1 MNVDDL
7 KRLAQPSTC
16 LAVRDYVSH
25 FTNVVRLQILCRLIH
40 GEESVQD
47 LASTIDQRQS
57 TVSQQL
63 KPLRMAG
70 IVNRQRVGNRRVYK
84 IADERAVEMMRF
96 IADLATRFDAK
107 RDAQSTENPG
117 KDEERAHG

>member
-1 MNVDDL
+1 MNEDDL
-7 KRLAQPSTC
+7 RRLSKSDTC
-16 LAVRDYVSH
+16 LAVRDYISH

-40 GEESVQD
+40 GEENVQD
-47 LASTIDQRQS
+47 LATAIEQRQS

-63 KPLRMAG
+63 KHLRMAG

-96 IADLATRFDAK
+96 IGRLAEQLDN
-107 RDAQSTENPG
+107 Q
-117 KDEERAHG
+117 DEEDQERADG